1 MTDDN
6 GTVQF
11 TTIYPS
17 WYEGRAI
24 HIHVKARAF
33 EGSNETLEWTS
44 QFYLNNSINELVHSQ
59 PPVSHIKDIFRCFG
73 NLTVAI
79 RFFLLP

>member
-11 TTIYPS
+11 TTIYPG

-24 HIHVKARAF
+24 HIHVKTRAF
-33 EGSNETLEWTS
+33 EGSNETLEWTL
-44 QFYLNNSINELVHSQ
+44 QFYLNDSINELVHTQ
-59 PPVSHIKDIFRCFG
+59 PPISHIKDVFRCFG

-79 RFFLLP
+79 RFFLLS

>member
-11 TTIYPS
+11 TTIYPG

-33 EGSNETLEWTS
+33 EGSNETLEWT
-44 QFYLNNSINELVHSQ
+44 I
-59 PPVSHIKDIFRCFG
+59 
-73 NLTVAI
+73 TV
-79 RFFLLP
+79 LP

>member
-11 TTIYPS
+11 TTIYPG

-44 QFYLNNSINELVHSQ
+44 QFTLTILLMNWFTH
-59 PPVSHIKDIFRCFG
+59 
-73 NLTVAI
+73 NLP
-79 RFFLLP
+79 FLI